1 LDNGITVSPTGQ
13 SGNIMSPHYSDQAE
27 MFVKGEFRA
36 MMMNLEEIKSST
48 NRVLILKP

>member
-1 LDNGITVSPTGQ
+1 
-13 SGNIMSPHYSDQAE
+13 
-27 MFVKGEFRA
+27 VKGEFRA